1 MIIIIIQLVI
11 IAAMTS
17 DLVPLISCSLFSNS
31 IETLLIL
38 TLSTSSFSNKY
49 FILPHLRISDDI
61 EHSNGILIIVF
72 PFISL

>member
-1 MIIIIIQLVI
+1 MIIINIQLVI

-31 IETLLIL
+31 IETLLTL
-38 TLSTSSFSNKY
+38 TWSTSSFSNKY
-49 FILPHLRISDDI
+49 FILPHLRISDDT
-61 EHSNGILIIVF
+61 EHSNGILIIVL